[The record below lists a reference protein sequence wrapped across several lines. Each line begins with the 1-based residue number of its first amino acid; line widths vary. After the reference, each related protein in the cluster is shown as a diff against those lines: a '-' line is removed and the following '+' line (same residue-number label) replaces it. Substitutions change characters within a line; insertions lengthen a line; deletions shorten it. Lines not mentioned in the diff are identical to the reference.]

1 MIWTNSNQSHIRKIV
16 HNFRYKG
23 SLCSWERFVKQT
35 ALCLFFHI
43 TFFWRGHNL
52 SLNRLKSFSSKDAL
66 CQDGWNW
73 QIDSSVEVENIKV
86 TLWYDLALLEK
97 NPNILCLVALEV
109 WHAGRGP
116 PLCWLRAPEGKHIHW
131 SHLPPLSPGLFY
143 QQRF

>member
-1 MIWTNSNQSHIRKIV
+1 M

-43 TFFWRGHNL
+43 TFLKRGYNL

-97 NPNILCLVALEV
+97 TPTYSA
-109 WHAGRGP
+109 W
-116 PLCWLRAPEGKHIHW
+116 WL
-131 SHLPPLSPGLFY
+131 
-143 QQRF
+143 